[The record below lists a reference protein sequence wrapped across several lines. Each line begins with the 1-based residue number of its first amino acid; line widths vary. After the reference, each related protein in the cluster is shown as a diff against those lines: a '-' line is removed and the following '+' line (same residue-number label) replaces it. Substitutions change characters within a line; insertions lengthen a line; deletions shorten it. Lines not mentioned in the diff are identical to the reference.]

1 LAGRHE
7 YKISA
12 GKENTRVL
20 LSIDPFEPEPWLVA
34 RVVQA
39 LKRGGVVVIPTDTV
53 YAYAC
58 SLADRDA
65 PRRLYEIK
73 RISPAKRLSI
83 LVPDISTAS
92 RYVREIPNP
101 VYRTMRRI
109 LPGPYTFIFPAASD
123 VPRIMLRKRRT
134 VGIRFPDSPITL
146 AILAE
151 LGEPLLSS
159 SVRTSADEFVLDP
172 VAIEEAAGD
181 ELAMVVDGGQLLN
194 EPSTVVDLSDDEP
207 VVVREGKGDVSELD
221 FLG

>member
-1 LAGRHE
+1 ML
-7 YKISA
+7 I
-12 GKENTRVL
+12 
-20 LSIDPFEPEPWLVA
+20 SIDPFSPEPWLVA
-34 RVVQA
+34 RVVQS

-73 RISPAKRLSI
+73 GISPSKRLSI
-83 LVPDISTAS
+83 LVPDLRTAS
-92 RYVREIPNP
+92 RYTRSIPNP
-101 VYRTMRRI
+101 VFRTMRRV
-109 LPGPYTFIFPAASD
+109 LPGPYTFIFQASSE

-134 VGIRFPDSPITL
+134 VGIRLPDCPITL

-151 LGEPLLSS
+151 LGEPLLTS
-159 SVRTSADEFVLDP
+159 SVRSSADEFVLDP
-172 VAIEEAAGD
+172 VEIEAASGD

-194 EPSTVVDLSDDEP
+194 EASTVVDLSSDEP
-207 VVVREGKGDVSELD
+207 VLVRLGKGDVSELY

>member
-1 LAGRHE
+1 
-7 YKISA
+7 
-12 GKENTRVL
+12 VL
-20 LSIDPFEPEPWLVA
+20 LSIDPLEPEPWLVA

-58 SLADRDA
+58 SLGDRDA

-73 RISPAKRLSI
+73 GMSPAKRLSI
-83 LVPDISTAS
+83 LVPDIRTAS
-92 RYVREIPNP
+92 RYVRDIPNP
-101 VYRTMRRI
+101 VFRTMRRV

-134 VGIRFPDSPITL
+134 VGIRLPDCPIAL

-159 SVRTSADEFVLDP
+159 SVRSSADEFVLDP
-172 VAIEEAAGD
+172 VAIEEASGE
-181 ELAMVVDGGQLLN
+181 ELAMVVDGGRLLN
-194 EPSTVVDLSDDEP
+194 EPSTVVELSGDEP
-207 VVVREGKGDVSELD
+207 TVVREGKGDVSELH
-221 FLG
+221 FLD

>member
-1 LAGRHE
+1 
-7 YKISA
+7 
-12 GKENTRVL
+12 VL
-20 LSIDPFEPEPWLVA
+20 LSIDPFAPEPWLVA

-73 RISPAKRLSI
+73 GISPAKRLSI
-83 LVPDISTAS
+83 LVPDIRTAS
-92 RYVREIPNP
+92 RYARDIPNP
-101 VYRTMRRI
+101 VFRTLRRV
-109 LPGPYTFIFPAASD
+109 LPGPYTFIFQASGE

-134 VGIRFPDSPITL
+134 VGIRLPGCPITL
-146 AILAE
+146 DILAE

-159 SVRTSADEFVLDP
+159 SVRSSVDEFVLDP
-172 VAIEEAAGD
+172 VVIEEESSD
-181 ELAMVVDGGQLLN
+181 ELEMVVDGGQLLN
-194 EPSTVVDLSDDEP
+194 EPSTIVDLSGDEP
-207 VVVREGKGDVSELD
+207 VVVREGKGDVGELD